1 MFFCDLCDYSS
12 LKLFNINKHKNRKI
26 PCNEELKE
34 KVVQNPTKE
43 EILLCDVCEK
53 TFSRKDALKEHKK
66 RNTCSKIHKLQCKT
80 CLKFFEGL
88 NGKYKHYK
96 NVKCSPPENEVL
108 FNDELVHVLRN
119 DAEYKRE
126 MEKTIK
132 KGCHDVAGGVVDM
145 VKIMYLDPNFPQ
157 NHTIKKIK
165 RKDTHY
171 LVKQNSSWVPLS
183 NKEVYFEI
191 LKAIKI
197 QLNNFIVDLP
207 YDIRET
213 NSSLYLSINKFL
225 SNLGKIGLDM
235 RDVKERF
242 IQKNSFL
249 LPSYHSFPEKS
260 KEDLVSEPTKFMR
273 GLQNKI
279 SDMFYEHFRKV

>member
-1 MFFCDLCDYSS
+1 
-12 LKLFNINKHKNRKI
+12 LFSVNI
-26 PCNEELKE
+26 
-34 KVVQNPTKE
+34 Q
-43 EILLCDVCEK
+43 
-53 TFSRKDALKEHKK
+53 HKK
-66 RNTCSKIHKLQCKT
+66 AKT
-80 CLKFFEGL
+80 
-88 NGKYKHYK
+88 
-96 NVKCSPPENEVL
+96 KCSPPIDFTKEDEEE
-108 FNDELVHVLRN
+108 FISNDEKVLRN
-119 DAEYKRE
+119 DFDI
-126 MEKTIK
+126 MEKNIK

-145 VKIMYLDPNFPQ
+145 LETMYLDPHFPQ
-157 NHTIKKIK
+157 TIKKIK

-171 LVKQNSSWVPLS
+171 LVKQNSNWVPMS
-183 NKEVYFEI
+183 NNEVYFEI

-197 QLNNFIVDLP
+197 QVNNFIVDLP

-279 SDMFYEHFRKV
+279 SDVFYEHYKKS

>member
-1 MFFCDLCDYSS
+1 M
-12 LKLFNINKHKNRKI
+12 
-26 PCNEELKE
+26 EE
-34 KVVQNPTKE
+34 E
-43 EILLCDVCEK
+43 EF
-53 TFSRKDALKEHKK
+53 TS
-66 RNTCSKIHKLQCKT
+66 
-80 CLKFFEGL
+80 
-88 NGKYKHYK
+88 NG
-96 NVKCSPPENEVL
+96 EN
-108 FNDELVHVLRN
+108 FLRN
-119 DAEYKRE
+119 DEEYKRE
-126 MEKTIK
+126 MEKNIK
-132 KGCHDVAGGVVDM
+132 KGCHDVSAGVVDM
-145 VKIMYLDPNFPQ
+145 VKSMYLDPNFPQ
-157 NHTIKKIK
+157 TIKKLK
-165 RKDTHY
+165 RKDTYY
-171 LVKQNSSWVPLS
+171 LVKQSSNWVPMS
-183 NKEVYFEI
+183 NNEVYFEI

-242 IQKNSFL
+242 IQQNGFL

-279 SDMFYEHFRKV
+279 SDVFL